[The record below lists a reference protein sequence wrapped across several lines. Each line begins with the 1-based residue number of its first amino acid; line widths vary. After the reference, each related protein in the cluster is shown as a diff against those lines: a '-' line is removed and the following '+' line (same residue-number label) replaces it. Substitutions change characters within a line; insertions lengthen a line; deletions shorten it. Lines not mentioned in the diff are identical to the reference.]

1 MKKKVLSALLCIA
14 MVSTLVSGCGSKE
27 AAAPAADTAQDAAQT
42 ESKEEAPA
50 ADTAKEETAGTEEAP
65 AAGDVDMSGK
75 TLAIL
80 VKSAGNPYNER
91 ESAGFQE
98 IVDAIGA
105 KCVVK
110 APEAATAEAQITMI
124 NELVA
129 QKVDAIAIAGNDFDA
144 LQPALAAAMNAG
156 IKVCSVDSSVNKDSR
171 MVHVNQAGISEIGVC
186 LVDAV
191 ADIAGADGGQFAI
204 LSATSQ
210 ASNQNAWIAA
220 MQAEL
225 EKDARGLELVK
236 VAYGDDEFQKSVDET
251 EALIKNYP
259 DLKVICAPTTVG
271 IMAAAKVVMDKGLQ
285 DSIKVTGLGL
295 PSEMADYIGED
306 KSCPYMFLWNPIDIG
321 RLAAYTCIAL
331 INGDITGAEGD
342 AFKAGELGD
351 YTVVSDGAEG
361 TEIILGP
368 PFEFNPENI
377 DEWKTIY

>member
-1 MKKKVLSALLCIA
+1 MKKKLLSALLCAA
-14 MVSTLVSGCGSKE
+14 MVSTMLAGCGSQE
-27 AAAPAADTAQDAAQT
+27 AAAPAADTAQT
-42 ESKEEAPA
+42 ETKSEAPA
-50 ADTAKEETAGTEEAP
+50 EPAKEDAAEAESAP
-65 AAGDVDMSGK
+65 AENAGGDMSGK
-75 TLAIL
+75 TIAIL

-91 ESAGFQE
+91 QSSGFQE
-98 IVDAIGA
+98 IIDASGA
-105 KCVVK
+105 KCIVK
-110 APEAATAEAQITMI
+110 APESATAEAQITMI

-144 LQPALAAAMNAG
+144 LQPALTAAMNAG
-156 IKVCSVDSSVNKDSR
+156 IKVCSFDSSVNKDSR
-171 MVHVNQAGISEIGVC
+171 MVHVNQAGISEIGVS
-186 LVDAV
+186 LVNAV
-191 ADIAGADGGQFAI
+191 ADIAGAEGGQFAI

-271 IMAAAKVVMDKGLQ
+271 IMAAAKVVKDKGLQ
-285 DSIKVTGLGL
+285 DTLKVTGLGL

-306 KSCPYMFLWNPIDIG
+306 NSCPYMFLWNPIDIG
-321 RLAAYTCIAL
+321 RLTAYTCIAL

-342 AFKAGELGD
+342 TFVAGDLGN

-361 TEIILGP
+361 TEVILGP